1 MSKTILL
8 NQNWIFSKEGHDE
21 PVTLHHTWNAV
32 DGQDGGND
40 YWRGTCI
47 YKTQFTAPAFDKDT
61 QQVWLQFEGVNASA
75 KVTLNGVEVA
85 RHDGGYSTFR
95 ADVTALLADSNEL
108 IVEADNSK
116 NDSVYPQ

>member
-1 MSKTILL
+1 MRSTTKLMKNWQFTGPDGKTTAVDL
-8 NQNWIFSKEGHDE
+8 
-21 PVTLHHTWNAV
+21 PHTWNNI

-85 RHDGGYSTFR
+85 RHDGGYSTFAR
-95 ADVTALLADSNEL
+95 MSRRCWPTAMS
-108 IVEADNSK
+108 
-116 NDSVYPQ
+116 